1 MYIKINV
8 DTIYADGTVHFEKE
22 SKYVTLDN
30 QFTVLPDSFE
40 TKYIDDFD
48 DGTKVTCKFLRLPFD
63 YYVLNDVYEQK
74 RNRIILYFKGD
85 KTMVTPSWNL
95 LGIFLICI
103 VFFFNLQQIKRM

>member
-1 MYIKINV
+1 MILNKKKEIIKGLLLIAALIFFIWGMYIKINV

-74 RNRIILYFKGD
+74 E
-85 KTMVTPSWNL
+85 TE
-95 LGIFLICI
+95 
-103 VFFFNLQQIKRM
+103 